1 MTSRSSR
8 IDQPTLDLISTI
20 AETQRAS
27 ISAKALSTYFAAA
40 GRQLLAAGLL
50 VRNGDDTMTT
60 SLVDHDDEP
69 VPLIWSPNDGSH
81 GYFSNAAGW
90 VKVAPQQTALFR
102 LDMMAVIARLTAQFD
117 LVARH
122 GPIMLSPD
130 LLWEIGDVRLGRR
143 AERMPVW
150 FARRLADE
158 AVATKVSEV
167 AKSRP
172 VPRTRIV
179 LTTTPSRLIKLA
191 SVPGQVVVNFRD
203 LIDFNDGL
211 AVHPEMLGARLD
223 GAHPSD
229 PTEVLNLSPD
239 GKRLSILGGEPV
251 SFKTDIQIKIIRALV
266 AGHKEGRRYSAEEL
280 LTAAGSGSGSLRR
293 TFGNAKWAHLESY
306 LKSNNGLWG
315 FEF

>member
-69 VPLIWSPNDGSH
+69 VPLIRSPDHGSH
-81 GYFSNAAGW
+81 GYFSTTAGW
-90 VKVAPQQTALFR
+90 VKVPPQQTVLFR

-158 AVATKVSEV
+158 AVATKVTEV

-172 VPRTRIV
+172 APRTRIV
-179 LTTTPSRLIKLA
+179 RALEGPCFSPSDHDVMSAAR
-191 SVPGQVVVNFRD
+191 
-203 LIDFNDGL
+203 
-211 AVHPEMLGARLD
+211 GARFWSCLFA
-223 GAHPSD
+223 GPVKLGTA
-229 PTEVLNLSPD
+229 
-239 GKRLSILGGEPV
+239 KRPV
-251 SFKTDIQIKIIRALV
+251 P
-266 AGHKEGRRYSAEEL
+266 
-280 LTAAGSGSGSLRR
+280 R
-293 TFGNAKWAHLESY
+293 TR
-306 LKSNNGLWG
+306 
-315 FEF
+315 